1 MASPFASAAMAAA
14 AAALPPL
21 ALLGL
26 PPPCCCGYSAG
37 PRRRAPPVVLCSP
50 HRPGRLRQ
58 AGKKKEKGSRVC
70 VACRGFDGMRMR
82 MRSLR
87 FLLPFSPWD
96 RKDGWTVSRELRQ
109 GRTDVH

>member
-26 PPPCCCGYSAG
+26 LPLLLWLQRRSPPKSPS
-37 PRRRAPPVVLCSP
+37 RRALLTSPP
-50 HRPGRLRQ
+50 RPVK